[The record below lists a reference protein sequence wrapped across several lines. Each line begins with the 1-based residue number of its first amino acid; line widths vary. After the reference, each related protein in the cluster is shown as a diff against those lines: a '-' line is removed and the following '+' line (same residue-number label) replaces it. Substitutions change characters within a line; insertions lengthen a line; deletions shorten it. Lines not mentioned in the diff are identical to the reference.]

1 MILDVLTNPV
11 AWFVVLLMSGVGVLI
26 HLGQYKIGERGEAAV
41 MEIVGEAS
49 YDKLQKAKDLI
60 NRRGAPALLLT
71 AIPGVASV
79 LAFTAGLAK
88 LQIASF
94 VLFVFIAKI
103 ARNWLILLSAAG
115 VFNIVKAI

>member
-1 MILDVLTNPV
+1 MILEVLTNPV

-41 MEIVGEAS
+41 LEIVGEAS

-60 NRRGAPALLLT
+60 HRRGAPALLLT

-94 VLFVFIAKI
+94 VIFVFIAKL

-115 VFNIVKAI
+115 VFNIFKAI